1 MELFY
6 LVDHPPE
13 EDIHVPGITEERRVS
28 IELFVDKVARKLSRS
43 YSVQVPDPRSFTA
56 VAKAIF
62 GPSGG
67 GIQCKGVFV
76 DLPEGS
82 LTSHTKEVCIQLCKN
97 KSEAVPLSENETVI
111 SRVVELSPR
120 DKPLQHHAALCLPL
134 DDVSWDGFERFLR
147 WTPTQSGEKANW
159 RDVRVSDTIHGKDED
174 QTFVELRQK
183 KAKINTK
190 VFGIFCI
197 VSSDLNQNLEH
208 PRKESNTSDA
218 IKAYKESNNTSL
230 LQRFQSSHTGKAD
243 AHGSTVQNHLTS
255 SSSHHKSGLSFLKRM
270 NIMKSTSKTSSSR
283 SKDNNRKQSIFK
295 AKSRYYD
302 AEDNFK
308 PSQATELPSPP
319 TAPTT
324 ECPSSLPP
332 VQSTICPPLPSAAP
346 ATSSSLPP
354 PHVPTSSPTSEG
366 PPPPPPPPPPSSQP
380 PESSA
385 AASSGTDNSFAAML
399 QARKAN
405 ILG

>member
-97 KSEAVPLSENETVI
+97 KSEAVPLSEHETVI

-159 RDVRVSDTIHGKDED
+159 RDVRVSDTIHGKGED
-174 QTFVELRQK
+174 QTFVELKQK
-183 KAKINTK
+183 KAKVNTK

-243 AHGSTVQNHLTS
+243 AH
-255 SSSHHKSGLSFLKRM
+255 R
-270 NIMKSTSKTSSSR
+270 
-283 SKDNNRKQSIFK
+283 
-295 AKSRYYD
+295 
-302 AEDNFK
+302 
-308 PSQATELPSPP
+308 
-319 TAPTT
+319 
-324 ECPSSLPP
+324 
-332 VQSTICPPLPSAAP
+332 
-346 ATSSSLPP
+346 
-354 PHVPTSSPTSEG
+354 
-366 PPPPPPPPPPSSQP
+366 
-380 PESSA
+380 
-385 AASSGTDNSFAAML
+385 
-399 QARKAN
+399 
-405 ILG
+405 

>member
-1 MELFY
+1 M
-6 LVDHPPE
+6 DHSPE
-13 EDIHVPGITEERRVS
+13 DVPGIGGERRVS
-28 IELFVDKVARKLSRS
+28 IELFVDKVARKLSSS
-43 YSVQVPDPRSFTA
+43 YSLQVPDPKGFTA

-82 LTSHTKEVCIQLCKN
+82 LTSHTKEVCIHLCKN
-97 KSEAVPLSENETVI
+97 KREAVPLSEHETVI

-134 DDVSWDGFERFLR
+134 DDISWDGFERFLR

-159 RDVRVSDTIHGKDED
+159 RDVRVSDTKHGKDED

-183 KAKINTK
+183 KARVNTK

-230 LQRFQSSHTGKAD
+230 LQRFQSAHTGKAD
-243 AHGSTVQNHLTS
+243 APGSTFQNDLTS
-255 SSSHHKSGLSFLKRM
+255 SSSHQKSGASFLKLVS
-270 NIMKSTSKTSSSR
+270 IMKSKSKTSSSK
-283 SKDNNRKQSIFK
+283 SKDNNKWQLFLK

-302 AEDNFK
+302 AENNFN
-308 PSQATELPSPP
+308 PSHATELPSLP
-319 TAPTT
+319 TVPTT

-332 VQSTICPPLPSAAP
+332 VQSTICPPLPSAAS

-354 PHVPTSSPTSEG
+354 PHVPTSIPTSEG

-380 PESSA
+380 SESSA
-385 AASSGTDNSFAAML
+385 APSSGTDNSFAAML